1 MAKLN
6 RVEQKMV
13 DSWNLDGQKTVIL
26 EFKNAT
32 QVLMRSNEE
41 MSLEMHEFK

>member
-13 DSWNLDGQKTVIL
+13 DSWNLDDQKTVIF
-26 EFKNAT
+26 EFKNRMK
-32 QVLMRSNEE
+32 VYN
-41 MSLEMHEFK
+41 